1 MKAIMFGLALAAAGV
16 LAFTASIV
24 AADRALGDGTEPA
37 AAASPPAA
45 MAHDASGHA
54 AAEEAPVGATPTPS
68 FAGMT
73 AADGA
78 ELAQARTPF
87 DAALPA
93 LQPGNL
99 VKVQMTVK
107 DQVVEIAPGVKMRI
121 WSFDGSGVP
130 GPTIHVRQGQTV
142 EMTLTNG
149 GSIPHSIDF
158 HAARIAP
165 NEAFVDAAPGESHTF
180 RFTATDPGVF
190 MYHCGTPPV
199 LAHIA
204 NGMYGAI
211 VVSPKKALPPA
222 DREYVLVGSE
232 FYLDS
237 PGIDAPADL
246 DLTKARAA
254 TPDWATFNGFAGQY
268 KDHPLAAKPGETVR
282 FWVVAA
288 GPSID
293 LRFHVVGT
301 VFDRAWTNQDLT
313 SLQRGVQTVNVPAG
327 GGGVFDVEIDEPG
340 LYPIVNHAFAYADL
354 GQVGILRVG
363 SPKGTMNH

>member
-1 MKAIMFGLALAAAGV
+1 MLGLALAAAGT
-16 LAFTASIV
+16 LAFAASIV
-24 AADRALGDGTEPA
+24 AADRALGDTAEPA
-37 AAASPPAA
+37 AAAATSGAAHHATAEASPTA
-45 MAHDASGHA
+45 
-54 AAEEAPVGATPTPS
+54 GATPAPS
-68 FAGMT
+68 FAGVT
-73 AADGA
+73 AANAA
-78 ELAQARTPF
+78 ELAKARTPF
-87 DAALPA
+87 AAQLPP
-93 LQPGNL
+93 LRQGKL
-99 VKVQMTVK
+99 VKVHMTVE
-107 DQVVEIAPGVKMRI
+107 DQVVEIAPGVKTRI
-121 WSFDGSGVP
+121 WSFAGTGVP
-130 GPTIHVRQGQTV
+130 GPTIHVREGQTV
-142 EMTLTNG
+142 EMTLENG

-190 MYHCGTPPV
+190 MYHCGTAPV

-211 VVSPKKALPPA
+211 VVSPEGGLPPA

-232 FYLDS
+232 FYLDG
-237 PGIDAPADL
+237 PGTDEPANL
-246 DLTKARAA
+246 DLRKARAA
-254 TPDWATFNGFAGQY
+254 TPDWAVFNGYAGQY
-268 KDHPLAAKPGETVR
+268 KDHPLAADPGETVR

-293 LRFHVVGT
+293 VRFHVVGT

-327 GGGVFDVEIDEPG
+327 GGGVFDVRLDEPG

-354 GQVGILRVG
+354 GQVGILKVG
-363 SPKGTMNH
+363 SPGGTMEH